1 MDTWF
6 SYANKSYLVD
16 IAESLLKI
24 ALDIPIQVHL
34 NKMVITI
41 HDNYQSLKLLCKRK
55 LLGVHFNDKRLG

>member
-55 LLGVHFNDKRLG
+55 LLDGAFQR

>member
-16 IAESLLKI
+16 IAERLLKI

-55 LLGVHFNDKRLG
+55 LLDGAFQR